1 MFGTPVACFASGR
14 RNVYRQDL
22 HQLDVL
28 HRKLLRQVCGPP
40 GSIDWSSP
48 WHEILH
54 EWNGK
59 VARMTAA
66 NAMRP
71 WSDTCL
77 LQYWKL
83 GSYVARL
90 PAERWAKRVLEWEP
104 DGRRS
109 QGRPREVWDSKL
121 AVFCTTNNLGRWEA
135 AARDSTAW
143 LAMADDFIMSIAAS

>member
-1 MFGTPVACFASGR
+1 MFTGKTFT
-14 RNVYRQDL
+14 NLTYFIENF
-22 HQLDVL
+22 LDRCVDRL
-28 HRKLLRQVCGPP
+28 ETSTGQGHGMKSCTNGMVKLRV
-40 GSIDWSSP
+40 
-48 WHEILH
+48 
-54 EWNGK
+54 
-59 VARMTAA
+59 TAA

-71 WSDTCL
+71 WSDTCF

-143 LAMADDFIMSIAAS
+143 LAMADDFIMSMAVS